1 MAHSKQAFK
10 RIRTS
15 EKAREANK
23 RAASTMRGA
32 MKRVLQAP
40 TRDEAVNNL
49 AAAQKRIDKAAKTG
63 VIHKNAAARRKSR
76 LARAAA
82 KLAAAG
88 K

>member
-23 RAASTMRGA
+23 RVASTMRGA
-32 MKRVLQAP
+32 IKRALQAP
-40 TRDEAVNNL
+40 SVEEARKSFAL
-49 AAAQKRIDKAAKTG
+49 AQKRVDKAAKKG
-63 VIHKNAAARRKSR
+63 VIHRNAAARRKSR
-76 LARAAA
+76 LARAMA
-82 KLAAAG
+82 KLAAAE